1 MTNATRNSAHEDVQS
16 ASASQ
21 AASTSS
27 RGFFPRVLGFLG
39 RRQVDPSLRESLEE
53 VIEEHQERSTSI
65 TEEEQLMLLNI
76 LHFGEARVEDVMVP
90 RADIVAV
97 EQDELLE
104 DLIKVFCEAGHSR
117 LPKAQANAIS
127 KLRRPVLFVPP
138 SMPALDLFLK
148 MQTTRTHMALVIDE
162 YGGTDGLVT
171 IEDLVE
177 EIVGEI
183 EDEHDNEEGPLI
195 EKQGAG
201 MFLVDA
207 RALIEELE
215 ELVGVKL
222 IFDEEDEDL
231 DTVGGLI
238 FTMIDRVPE
247 RGELITHPRGLEFE
261 VLDADPRRVK
271 KVRIRIKS
279 SSRPQTSSS
288 VEASQP
294 DAASKISR

>member
-1 MTNATRNSAHEDVQS
+1 
-16 ASASQ
+16 
-21 AASTSS
+21 
-27 RGFFPRVLGFLG
+27 
-39 RRQVDPSLRESLEE
+39 
-53 VIEEHQERSTSI
+53 
-65 TEEEQLMLLNI
+65 
-76 LHFGEARVEDVMVP
+76 
-90 RADIVAV
+90 
-97 EQDELLE
+97 
-104 DLIKVFCEAGHSR
+104 
-117 LPKAQANAIS
+117 
-127 KLRRPVLFVPP
+127 
-138 SMPALDLFLK
+138 
-148 MQTTRTHMALVIDE
+148 
-162 YGGTDGLVT
+162 
-171 IEDLVE
+171 
-177 EIVGEI
+177 
-183 EDEHDNEEGPLI
+183 
-195 EKQGAG
+195 

-215 ELVGVKL
+215 ELVGAKL
-222 IFDEEDEDL
+222 ILDEEDEDL